1 MECHKLD
8 MRIARILTQ
17 VEAGP
22 SFQSHVAAL
31 QEWQTLREKQEAA
44 QAEVNVLEGI
54 ATWFSVNLPEAE
66 NNPQLS
72 ILLHELKSKK
82 NGQLHW

>member
-22 SFQSHVAAL
+22 SFQSHVTAL